1 MSERAAR
8 SQNPYQL
15 SREYYST
22 HAVVARL
29 IGRDKTVLDVGC
41 NEGYLATLADPSN
54 RFWGIEGMPQAAA
67 VARERYVEVLLGNL
81 NEYRDFRIDR
91 KFDVIVLADVLE
103 HLLSPLDVLSWVNG
117 LLAPGGRVI
126 LSLPNIANWLIRLRL
141 LVGRFDYE
149 ETGILDRTHLHFYT
163 YSSARR
169 MVADAGLNVISCRA
183 GASVLG
189 PLIAALPL
197 TKSLFATSI
206 VIEARKEAAT

>member
-1 MSERAAR
+1 
-8 SQNPYQL
+8 
-15 SREYYST
+15 
-22 HAVVARL
+22 
-29 IGRDKTVLDVGC
+29 
-41 NEGYLATLADPSN
+41 LATLADPSN